1 MQKAVPEEKQCV
13 AKGHVHAL
21 ETSLLQPKIFEAK
34 CHITWSL
41 KTARTDAK
49 FCAWICGWFWIKDA
63 PIVHCLFVCFFP
75 NFQFFLP
82 FLMSVRKFGFFLIV
96 LFLKIYDI
104 LNCIYQRQYFIIY
117 YHDVIYC
124 QTSSADKE
132 EKMQRVVIYMNYVL
146 LI

>member
-1 MQKAVPEEKQCV
+1 MQSSAHESVDD
-13 AKGHVHAL
+13 
-21 ETSLLQPKIFEAK
+21 FESK
-34 CHITWSL
+34 MHQLS
-41 KTARTDAK
+41 
-49 FCAWICGWFWIKDA
+49 
-63 PIVHCLFVCFFP
+63 IVCLFVFFP

-132 EKMQRVVIYMNYVL
+132 EKMQICYIYELCITNLMQPAKKPNQSSFSARCL
-146 LI
+146 LQK

>member
-1 MQKAVPEEKQCV
+1 MSIVVRTFWPGNSYIASGLHESILRWIYPNLGRWQNSPGDSSGVFLGRNPPMKMQKAVPEEKQCV

-21 ETSLLQPKIFEAK
+21 VTSLLQPKIFEAK

-82 FLMSVRKFGFFLIV
+82 FLMSVRKFGFF
-96 LFLKIYDI
+96 
-104 LNCIYQRQYFIIY
+104 
-117 YHDVIYC
+117 
-124 QTSSADKE
+124 
-132 EKMQRVVIYMNYVL
+132 
-146 LI
+146 